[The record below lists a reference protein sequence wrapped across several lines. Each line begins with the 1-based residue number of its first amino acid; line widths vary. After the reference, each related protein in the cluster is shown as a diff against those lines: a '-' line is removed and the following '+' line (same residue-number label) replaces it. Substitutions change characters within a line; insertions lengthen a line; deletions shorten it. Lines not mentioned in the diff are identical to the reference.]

1 MTKKLYFYIVKKFLY
16 SLFLVVLSISLL
28 IAMINIFELLDNASD
43 KQVSFGQIIAMD
55 VLQIP
60 SFIDNISVFLIMLA
74 SMITLFSLSIRS
86 EITVMRA
93 SGLSFFQIVS
103 PIAASAF
110 GVGVLV
116 ILIFNPIAIAATKTF
131 NRMEQVLI
139 QEEKRNLL
147 EPIGGI
153 WLKQQ
158 DVLNENEEIIIRA
171 DKIYRNDLKMKNV
184 SLWFFDSNQKFY
196 KKINAQF
203 MFLKEGHWHLK
214 NVTIN
219 DKTNINAKA
228 TDLSIPTNLKAEF
241 ITKKILN
248 NFSDVRLFSIYDLP
262 ALIDDL
268 KDSGFPPRKF
278 IVHYYSILTTPFLFV
293 AISLVAAFFAVN
305 NVRSKNNIFLFVSG
319 VICGLVLYIGF
330 IIIRAFGASG
340 LIPIFL
346 STWMATIILLAI
358 SMLLI
363 FKKEGSY

>member
-1 MTKKLYFYIVKKFLY
+1 
-16 SLFLVVLSISLL
+16 
-28 IAMINIFELLDNASD
+28 
-43 KQVSFGQIIAMD
+43 
-55 VLQIP
+55 
-60 SFIDNISVFLIMLA
+60 
-74 SMITLFSLSIRS
+74 
-86 EITVMRA
+86 
-93 SGLSFFQIVS
+93 
-103 PIAASAF
+103 
-110 GVGVLV
+110 
-116 ILIFNPIAIAATKTF
+116 
-131 NRMEQVLI
+131 
-139 QEEKRNLL
+139 
-147 EPIGGI
+147 
-153 WLKQQ
+153 
-158 DVLNENEEIIIRA
+158 
-171 DKIYRNDLKMKNV
+171 MKNV

-203 MFLKEGHWHLK
+203 MILKEGQWNLK

-278 IVHYYSILTTPFLFV
+278 IVHYYSILTIPFLFV

-330 IIIRAFGASG
+330 IIIRSFGASG

-346 STWMATIILLAI
+346 STWMTTIILLAI